1 MRRDITSP
9 TVPKN
14 NIKHSANQYL
24 CHNFVTMEFNDDM
37 FNANDKVVEHDD
49 DKTCINKKT
58 RTVNSYSMLECL
70 KYIDITTRQEATKP
84 NRTIYEKLR
93 TSQQKV

>member
-1 MRRDITSP
+1 MGRDITSP

-49 DKTCINKKT
+49 DKTCINKKHG
-58 RTVNSYSMLECL
+58 L
-70 KYIDITTRQEATKP
+70 
-84 NRTIYEKLR
+84 
-93 TSQQKV
+93 